1 MKIQKEYE
9 RLKILFDGIDEN
21 NLSLLDGSLM
31 ECARLKVE
39 LDDLHEIVKETGLI
53 KFNPNNMS
61 QQKELPVSKL
71 ITKVRSNYLSYVS
84 RLSGILGKNILDDDE
99 DELAG
104 YE

>member
-9 RLKILFDGIDEN
+9 ILKNLFDGIDEN

-71 ITKVRSNYLSYVS
+71 ITKVRANYLSYVS
-84 RLSGILGKNILDDDE
+84 RLSGILGKNILNDDE

>member
-9 RLKILFDGIDEN
+9 RLKNLFDGIYEN

-71 ITKVRSNYLSYVS
+71 ITKVRANYLSYVS
-84 RLSGILGKNILDDDE
+84 RLSGILGKNILDDVE

>member
-1 MKIQKEYE
+1 
-9 RLKILFDGIDEN
+9 
-21 NLSLLDGSLM
+21 M

-71 ITKVRSNYLSYVS
+71 ITKVRANYLSYVS

>member
-9 RLKILFDGIDEN
+9 RLKNLFDGIDEN

-71 ITKVRSNYLSYVS
+71 ITKVRANYLSYVS
-84 RLSGILGKNILDDDE
+84 RLSGILGKNILDDE

>member
-9 RLKILFDGIDEN
+9 RLKNLFDGIDEN

-71 ITKVRSNYLSYVS
+71 ITKVRANYLSYVS
-84 RLSGILGKNILDDDE
+84 RLSGILGKNILNDDE

>member
-9 RLKILFDGIDEN
+9 RLKNLFDGIDEN

-71 ITKVRSNYLSYVS
+71 ITKVRANYLSYVS
-84 RLSGILGKNILDDDE
+84 RLSGILGKNILDDDD

>member
-9 RLKILFDGIDEN
+9 RLKNLFDGIDEN

-71 ITKVRSNYLSYVS
+71 ITKVRANYLSYVS
-84 RLSGILGKNILDDDE
+84 RLSGILGKNILDDVE

>member
-9 RLKILFDGIDEN
+9 RLKNLFDGIDEN

-71 ITKVRSNYLSYVS
+71 ITKVRANYLSYVS
-84 RLSGILGKNILDDDE
+84 RLSGILGKNIFDDDE

>member
-9 RLKILFDGIDEN
+9 RLKKLFDGIDEN
-21 NLSLLDGSLM
+21 NQSLLDGSLM

-39 LDDLHEIVKETGLI
+39 LDDLHEIVKKTGLI
-53 KFNPNNMS
+53 KFNPANMS

-71 ITKVRSNYLSYVS
+71 ITKVRANYLSYVS
-84 RLSGILGKNILDDDE
+84 KLSGILGKNILDDDE
-99 DELAG
+99 EELAG

>member
-9 RLKILFDGIDEN
+9 RLKNLFDGIDEN

-71 ITKVRSNYLSYVS
+71 ITKVRANYLSYVS
-84 RLSGILGKNILDDDE
+84 KLSGILGKNINDDDDDE
-99 DELAG
+99 LDG
-104 YE
+104 YV

>member
-9 RLKILFDGIDEN
+9 RLKNLFDGIDEN
-21 NLSLLDGSLM
+21 NLSLLDGLLM
-31 ECARLKVE
+31 ECARFKVE

-71 ITKVRSNYLSYVS
+71 ITKVRANYLSYVS

>member
-9 RLKILFDGIDEN
+9 RLKNLFDGIDEN

-71 ITKVRSNYLSYVS
+71 ITKVRANYLSYVS
-84 RLSGILGKNILDDDE
+84 RLSGILGKNILDDEE

>member
-9 RLKILFDGIDEN
+9 RLKNLFDGIDEN

-53 KFNPNNMS
+53 KFNPNNLT

-71 ITKVRSNYLSYVS
+71 ITKVRANYLSYVS
-84 RLSGILGKNILDDDE
+84 KLSGILGKNILDDDE

>member
-9 RLKILFDGIDEN
+9 RLKNLFDGIDEN

-53 KFNPNNMS
+53 KFNPNNLT

-71 ITKVRSNYLSYVS
+71 ITKVRANYLSYVS
-84 RLSGILGKNILDDDE
+84 KLSGILGKNINDDDDDE
-99 DELAG
+99 LDG
-104 YE
+104 YV

>member
-9 RLKILFDGIDEN
+9 RLKNLFDGIDEN

-31 ECARLKVE
+31 ECARLTVE

-71 ITKVRSNYLSYVS
+71 ITKVRANYLSYVS

>member
-9 RLKILFDGIDEN
+9 RLKNLFDGIDEN

-71 ITKVRSNYLSYVS
+71 ITKVRANYLSYVS